1 MTRKIENFVRIFY
14 SSKKAPPWPQ
24 IELGKTKFHTD
35 LSQTKGEMSS
45 LTSEFLQGN
54 VWRGLVRGSQ

>member
-14 SSKKAPPWPQ
+14 LSKKPPPQ

-45 LTSEFLQGN
+45 LTSE
-54 VWRGLVRGSQ
+54 